1 MPPEKKKPARAGA
14 VLRAYGAAAFVYP
27 WSFGAAILAAVIIE
41 ASGVIAPLFL
51 RQFIN
56 LLSGGAPTGAA
67 VQTLFVA
74 LILFTTTNIVGW
86 LGQRIRLFAVNRVE
100 SRAMVDLYRNA
111 FDYMLGHSH
120 EFFISNFTGTLTRRV
135 TRYARSFEQVFD
147 SLFFNFFPALLF
159 AIGIISV
166 LSLRS
171 PLLGAGLL
179 VWTVFFVYLQFRMM
193 LKRQPLRAARTEEDS
208 RVTGFLSDAVLNH
221 STITAFA
228 AVPFESSHF
237 GETINRWYIAL
248 RRVWDADLWVFAIQ
262 GLLATGIEFTLL
274 AAAILLWQQGLMTV
288 GDFVL
293 IQIYVLGLFNRIWSI
308 GQNMRQLYDAFAD
321 ATEMLDIMELPHGIV
336 DAPDAAP
343 LQLGAGAMSFDSVR
357 FEYHDSHAVLNE
369 FSLEVKPQEKIA
381 LIGSSGAGKTT
392 ITKLLLRLYELTS
405 GTISIDGQDIS
416 KVTQESL
423 RKAIAFVPQE
433 PMLFHR
439 TLMDNI
445 RYGRQEATDN
455 EVIEA
460 AKQAHCYE
468 FISQYPLG
476 FETMVGE
483 RGVKLS
489 GGERQR
495 VAIARAIL
503 KDAPILVLDE
513 ATSSLDSESERLI
526 QDALLK
532 LMKGKT
538 VIAIAHRLSTVMN
551 MDRLVVMEHGSVV
564 LSGTHE
570 ELLSHESNLYKKLWE
585 IQAGGFL
592 REDGTLSDRG
602 DFGSVSRAA

>member
-1 MPPEKKKPARAGA
+1 MLPEKKKPARVRA
-14 VLRAYGAAAFVYP
+14 VLRAYGRAALAYP
-27 WSFGAAILAAVIIE
+27 WALGAAVIAAITIE
-41 ASGVIAPLFL
+41 AAGVVAPLFL

-56 LLSGGAPTGAA
+56 LLSGGTPTAEVVRAIFLALLFFSA
-67 VQTLFVA
+67 VNL
-74 LILFTTTNIVGW
+74 VGW
-86 LGQRIRLFAVNRVE
+86 LGQRLRLYAVNRLE
-100 SRAMVDLYRNA
+100 SRTMVDLYQSS
-111 FDYMLGHSH
+111 FEYLLGHAH

-147 SLFFNFFPALLF
+147 NFLFNFFPAFIF
-159 AIGIISV
+159 AIGIIGV

-179 VWTVFFVYLQFRMM
+179 VWTIVFVYLQFKMM
-193 LKRQPLRAARTEEDS
+193 LRRQPLRIARTEEDS

-221 STITAFA
+221 STITTFA
-228 AVPFESSHF
+228 ALEFERTRF
-237 GETINRWYIAL
+237 AETIKRWYRAL
-248 RRVWDADLWVFAIQ
+248 MRVWNADVWVYGIQ
-262 GLLATGIEFTLL
+262 GLLAIGIEFALL
-274 AAAILLWQQGLMTV
+274 AGAIVLWQKGLVTV

-293 IQIYVLGLFNRIWSI
+293 IQIYILGLFNRIWSI

-321 ATEMLDIMELPHGIV
+321 ATEMLDIMELPHGIQ
-336 DAPDAAP
+336 DAPGAP
-343 LQLGAGAMSFDSVR
+343 SLQAREGAIVFDRVR
-357 FEYHDSHAVLNE
+357 FEYHDGHEVLRD
-369 FSLEVKPQEKIA
+369 FSLTIQPREKVA

-392 ITKLLLRLYELTS
+392 IAKLLLRLYDVSS

-416 KVTQESL
+416 RVTQESL
-423 RKAIAFVPQE
+423 RSSIAFVPQE

-439 TLMDNI
+439 SLLDNI
-445 RYGRQEATDN
+445 RYGRQDATDD

-460 AKQAHCYE
+460 AREAHCHE
-468 FISQYPLG
+468 FISQYPEG
-476 FETMVGE
+476 FHTMVGE

-526 QDALLK
+526 QDALLR

-538 VIAIAHRLSTVMN
+538 VIAIAHRLSTVMH
-551 MDRLVVMEHGSVV
+551 MDRLIVMEKGAVV
-564 LSGTHE
+564 LSGTHD
-570 ELLSHESNLYKKLWE
+570 ELLAHESNLYKKLWE
-585 IQAGGFL
+585 IQAGGFI
-592 REDGTLSDRG
+592 RKD
-602 DFGSVSRAA
+602 